1 MNPTGLRE
9 GDTMRAFVT
18 GSTGLLGNNLV
29 RTLLGAG
36 HEVLALARSKEKAQ
50 RQLGDTAARVVV
62 GDMKDVAGFAGA
74 LEGVDVLFHTA
85 AYFREYYTP
94 GDHAASVDRLN
105 VTATMELAQAAQARG
120 VKKMVDTSSSGII
133 GLKPDGSPGDEETPM
148 WPGSRNN
155 LYFDSKRKVEPLLRA
170 FAQEKGF
177 FIASALPAWMWGP
190 YDAGPTPSGQL
201 VLDALARKLPPAV
214 PPGGATAVDARD
226 VAAGMLRIAEAGRSG
241 ERYIL
246 ADGFADLSE
255 LLSNLS
261 ALTGNRPPKMRIPY
275 AGALAIAAA
284 AETWSRMTGK
294 PSAISL
300 AGIRLMNARLEVT
313 SAKAQRE
320 LGVNFRPFAV
330 TLADSVAWIKA
341 NLYEQNNSATA
352 ALSGSAR
359 GTA

>member
-1 MNPTGLRE
+1 
-9 GDTMRAFVT
+9 MRTFVT

-29 RTLLGAG
+29 RALLAAG
-36 HEVLALARSKEKAQ
+36 HEVFALARSKEKAQ

-62 GDMKDVAGFAGA
+62 GDMKDVAGFASA
-74 LEGVDVLFHTA
+74 LDGVDVLFHTA

-94 GDHAASVDRLN
+94 GDHAAIVDRLN
-105 VTATMELAQAAQARG
+105 VAATMQLAQAAHARG

-148 WPGSRNN
+148 WPGSRKN

-177 FIASALPAWMWGP
+177 FIASALPGWMWGP
-190 YDAGPTPSGQL
+190 YDAGPTPSGQI
-201 VLDALARKLPPAV
+201 VLDALAHKLPPAV

-246 ADGFADLSE
+246 ADGFVDLGE
-255 LLSNLS
+255 LLVNLS
-261 ALTGNRPPKMRIPY
+261 ALAGTKPPKMRIPY
-275 AGALAIAAA
+275 VGALAIAAV
-284 AETWSRMTGK
+284 AETWSRITGK
-294 PSAISL
+294 ASAISIE
-300 AGIRLMNARLEVT
+300 GIRLMHARLQVT

-320 LGVNFRPFAV
+320 LGVTFRPFSV

-341 NLYEQNNSATA
+341 NLLEPSKSATPA
-352 ALSGSAR
+352 ASGSAR
-359 GTA
+359 GAA